1 MLPGEPAGHWAAVIV
16 NYNGSIFLDPCLR
29 ALFACDAPPS
39 EVVVV
44 DNASTD
50 DSLQELAAWPRA
62 DVRPSQV
69 NLGFAGGANLGIRA
83 TEAPLVV
90 VLNPD
95 VEVDPGFGAAL
106 QRVFVAAPRL
116 GAAGAKLRYPDKNT
130 IQHAGGVV
138 EHPLLTTHH
147 RGYGE
152 PDQGQWDSP
161 ADVDFVTGGAMAL
174 RRTAFDDVG
183 GFDEDFFPAY
193 YEDGDLCFRLRAAG
207 WQVRYEPSL
216 TASHFE
222 GSTLGRSI
230 SYFRCFH
237 KNRLRFALKHLSH
250 DVWWNE
256 FLPAEIERLRG
267 ELSAVTDGDWPARSG
282 AEAIEALARTGRLL
296 QTDVPVLSG
305 EPLAATLPAFEE
317 LRQRAGIQPGPEE
330 RPSSIGD
337 RLRRLR
343 RSLSTRAYADDLF
356 WRQKAFNDAV
366 VRAFQA
372 QDRLNREIIA
382 ELLLVMLELGDRNSI
397 QPSQVEEAVRRSP
410 LSQNWERGGGEG
422 RMGEGHYPS

>member
-1 MLPGEPAGHWAAVIV
+1 MFPGGPVGRWAAVIV

-29 ALFACDAPPS
+29 ALFACTSPPT

-50 DSLQELAAWPRA
+50 DSLQELTAWPRA
-62 DVRPSQV
+62 DVHASPV
-69 NLGFAGGANLGIRA
+69 NLGFAGGANLGIRS

-95 VEVDPGFGAAL
+95 VEVDPGFGEAL
-106 QRVFVAAPRL
+106 QRVFAAAPQL
-116 GAAGAKLRYPDKNT
+116 GAAGAKLRYPGKNT

-152 PDQGQWDSP
+152 TDQGQWDTP

-174 RRTAFDDVG
+174 WRTALDDVG

-193 YEDGDLCFRLRAAG
+193 YEDVDLCFRLRAAG

-216 TASHFE
+216 TATHFE
-222 GSTLGRSI
+222 GSTLGQSI
-230 SYFRCFH
+230 SYFRSFH
-237 KNRLRFALKHLSH
+237 KNRLRFALKHLSREA
-250 DVWWNE
+250 WWNE
-256 FLPAEIERLRG
+256 FLPTEIERLRG
-267 ELSAVTDGDWPARSG
+267 ELSAITDKDWPARSG
-282 AEAIEALARTGRLL
+282 AEAIEALARNGRKL
-296 QTDVPVLSG
+296 QTDVPVLNG
-305 EPLAATLPAFEE
+305 EPLAATLPALDE
-317 LRQRAGIQPGPEE
+317 LRQRAAIQAGSEE
-330 RPSSIGD
+330 RKSSIGD

-343 RSLSTRAYADDLF
+343 RSFSTRAYADDLF
-356 WRQKAFNDAV
+356 WRQRAFNDAV

-382 ELLLVMLELGDRNSI
+382 ELLLAMLELGAQNSS
-397 QPSQVEEAVRRSP
+397 QPSQVEEAPRRFP
-410 LSQNWERGGGEG
+410 LSQNWERGQG
-422 RMGEGHYPS
+422 

>member
-1 MLPGEPAGHWAAVIV
+1 MFPGGPDGRWAAVIV

-29 ALFACDAPPS
+29 ALFACSVPPT

-50 DSLQELAAWPRA
+50 DSLQELTAWPRA
-62 DVRPSQV
+62 DVRSSPV

-83 TEAPLVV
+83 TEAPFVV

-95 VEVDPGFGAAL
+95 VEVDPEFGAAL
-106 QRVFVAAPRL
+106 QRIFVAAHRL
-116 GAAGAKLRYPDKNT
+116 GAAGAKLRYPGKNT

-138 EHPLLTTHH
+138 ERPLLTTHH

-152 PDQGQWDSP
+152 PDQGQWDSSV
-161 ADVDFVTGGAMAL
+161 DVDFVTGGAMAL
-174 RRTAFDDVG
+174 QRTAFDDVG

-193 YEDGDLCFRLRAAG
+193 YEDVDLCFRLRAAG

-216 TASHFE
+216 TAAHFE
-222 GSTLGRSI
+222 GSTLGQSI
-230 SYFRCFH
+230 SYFRSFH
-237 KNRLRFALKHLSH
+237 KNRLRFALKHLSQGA
-250 DVWWNE
+250 WWNE

-267 ELSAVTDGDWPARSG
+267 ELSAITDGDWPARSG
-282 AEAIEALARTGRLL
+282 AEAIEALARTGRRL
-296 QTDVPVLSG
+296 QTDVPVLNG
-305 EPLAATLPAFEE
+305 EPLAATLPALDE
-317 LRQRAGIQPGPEE
+317 LRQRAGIQPGPEDQK
-330 RPSSIGD
+330 SSIGD

-343 RSLSTRAYADDLF
+343 RSFSTRAYTDDLF
-356 WRQKAFNDAV
+356 WRQRAFNDAV

-382 ELLLVMLELGDRNSI
+382 DLLLAMLELGARNSI
-397 QPSQVEEAVRRSP
+397 QPWQDEEAIRRSP
-410 LSQNWERGGGEG
+410 LSQNWERGRG
-422 RMGEGHYPS
+422 